1 MEIRKIKHLEN
12 LEWLEKMNAE
22 NAQDLQF
29 LQHDVI
35 SRLSSNLANQLEDL
49 FIQGLKN
56 KGFEF
61 KNKIELENFI
71 KTRCR
76 KEDYIEFKKH
86 IYYIDEIPF
95 LVHYY
100 EVIFEP
106 ITEDNNGIKMT
117 ANYGKYAFL

>member
-12 LEWLEKMNAE
+12 LEWLEKINAE

-29 LQHDVI
+29 LQHDVKR
-35 SRLSSNLANQLEDL
+35 RLYNGLVNQLEDL
-49 FIQGLKN
+49 LIQGLKN

-61 KNKIELENFI
+61 NNKIELENFI

-76 KEDYIEFKKH
+76 KEDYIEKKEH
-86 IYYIDEIPF
+86 IYYVDNIPF
-95 LVHYY
+95 FLHNY
-100 EVIFEP
+100 EIIYEP

>member
-1 MEIRKIKHLEN
+1 MEKIKHLDN

-22 NAQDLQF
+22 NAQYLQF
-29 LQHDVI
+29 LQNDVI
-35 SRLSSNLANQLEDL
+35 SRLSNGLVNQLEDL
-49 FIQGLKN
+49 LIQGLKN

-61 KNKIELENFI
+61 NNKIELENFI

-76 KEDYIEFKKH
+76 KEDYIEKKEH
-86 IYYIDEIPF
+86 IYYVDNIPF
-95 LVHYY
+95 FLHNY
-100 EVIFEP
+100 EIIYEP